1 MLRLNPDPKNPI
13 PDDNPTS
20 IAGIT
25 GTPVGDNRAIWAAG
39 LRNPFTFAFH
49 PVDGTLFIN
58 DVGAAS
64 WEEVNVGLAGRNFG
78 WPSTEGPFN
87 QASFPNFT
95 RPITYYERTGG
106 ANSFPPLA
114 GYAGNTITGAA
125 FYVPSN
131 PTFPADYVGDYFF
144 SDHGAGWIK
153 RFDPVDVSIHD
164 FATGAGSPVGMCVGS
179 DGALYYLSRG
189 NGRVFRVQRTCEGDV
204 NVSASVDVDDLIAV
218 ILGWGPCTAPPS
230 VCPDVNGSGTVDID
244 DLISVILNWGD
255 CD

>member
-1 MLRLNPDPKNPI
+1 
-13 PDDNPTS
+13 
-20 IAGIT
+20 
-25 GTPVGDNRAIWAAG
+25 
-39 LRNPFTFAFH
+39 
-49 PVDGTLFIN
+49 
-58 DVGAAS
+58 
-64 WEEVNVGLAGRNFG
+64 
-78 WPSTEGPFN
+78 
-87 QASFPNFT
+87 
-95 RPITYYERTGG
+95 
-106 ANSFPPLA
+106 
-114 GYAGNTITGAA
+114 
-125 FYVPSN
+125 VPSN

-204 NVSASVDVDDLIAV
+204 NVSAAVDVDDLIAV